1 MNAARAIGNRGDRK
15 DIPLLIQIFG
25 ESPYGTV
32 RGMCAWSLARLG
44 GSRAKE
50 ALELHRSGSDGL
62 VRQEVDLALEQ
73 I

>member
-15 DIPLLIQIFG
+15 DIPLLIKTFG
-25 ESPYGTV
+25 ESPYETV

-50 ALELHRSGSDGL
+50 ALESRRVGSDGL
-62 VRQEVDLALEQ
+62 VRQEIDLALEQ
-73 I
+73 V